1 LNIHH
6 HHNLQQENVL
16 LLQYLIDFQDYF
28 VLIHHLLHIHQYLD
42 HDYQQMVLQV
52 LNVLMEL
59 LFFVN
64 DNFHH
69 YINFLLKMNLYF
81 VDDMIDE
88 EVYVAVHRLNYLLL
102 YHQVQEL
109 LVSFLM
115 VVLLFVEKNQ
125 AKKKIEFK
133 IQKTKTKQ

>member
-1 LNIHH
+1 MHCYKKKNSIFTDRLILHLLKVHSFSLNIHH
-6 HHNLQQENVL
+6 HHNLRQENVL

-59 LFFVN
+59 LFVVN

-69 YINFLLKMNLYF
+69 YINFLLKMN
-81 VDDMIDE
+81 
-88 EVYVAVHRLNYLLL
+88 
-102 YHQVQEL
+102 
-109 LVSFLM
+109 
-115 VVLLFVEKNQ
+115 
-125 AKKKIEFK
+125 
-133 IQKTKTKQ
+133 